1 METVE
6 ILNVLSE
13 VPLTGLLLLAV
24 LFLWRY
30 FAQREKELQNKI
42 DDLTE
47 KYQAVLVDMGKL
59 HGKVDAE
66 IAIDQKLEML
76 IKKLSS

>member
-30 FAQREKELQNKI
+30 FERREKELQNKI